1 MPWRMPP
8 GHDADG
14 NGGLCN
20 SRQSNDD
27 DDKRQSMWPF
37 FTLNRPLIWL
47 ALAALAAASVLPILG
62 LRLAALAVVIIG
74 MLDGWRQIRLEHQ
87 RRRLSE
93 HALGLSQDGVIITN
107 TANRIVAVN
116 PAFTQITGYTLEEIR
131 GHDPSV
137 LSSGRHDKAF
147 YDLYWKTLKS
157 TGRWEGEIWNQ
168 RKYGD
173 QFPEWLRVQAFQDH
187 KGRVSHYVGLFTDIS
202 RHKAREQDLSR
213 IGFEDPLT
221 GLPNRRRLHDLL
233 ASRLQHLRAGEGL
246 DLALIDIDAFKA
258 INDNLGV
265 ENGDRLLSRFGQRLA
280 DHIVGGVVGRLGGD
294 EFMVIRTTT
303 FDDHEQWVASLREQL
318 SEPFEIEER
327 LLHLGLTI
335 GSCRAPEDGT
345 DPNVLFQRLES
356 ALYSAKRHGS
366 NHDRR
371 FRPSLEVETDRHL
384 TILNELRQALAHG
397 SQLEIYYQT
406 QHRLDDGKMVGME
419 ALLRW
424 HHPEHGLI
432 LPSEFIPLAER
443 YGLMPALGGWV
454 IDQAVAQLA
463 TWRGLGLEVVPIWVN
478 LSALQL
484 IQGDLESHLI
494 STLAQYRVP
503 AQLLGLELTESVLI
517 DERAGDIS
525 SRLEALRQEGLQ
537 IAIDDFGT
545 GYSSMAYLKRLPID
559 KLKLDREFIRAL
571 PHDHADAAITSAVL
585 AMAQGLHM
593 DVIAEGVETAEQR
606 DFLLARG
613 CRHVQGYLYAR
624 PQPAD
629 EVESRLREAVE
640 SVQS

>member
-1 MPWRMPP
+1 
-8 GHDADG
+8 
-14 NGGLCN
+14 
-20 SRQSNDD
+20 
-27 DDKRQSMWPF
+27 MWPF
-37 FTLNRPLIWL
+37 FTLNRPLVWL
-47 ALAALAAASVLPILG
+47 ALAALAGASVLPLLS
-62 LRLAALAVVIIG
+62 LRLAALVVIAIG
-74 MLDGWRQIRLEHQ
+74 MVDGWRQIRLEHQ
-87 RRRLSE
+87 RRRLGE
-93 HALGLSQDGVIITN
+93 QALELSQDGVMITN
-107 TANRIVAVN
+107 AANRIVIVN

-131 GHDPSV
+131 GLDPSA

-147 YDLYWKTLKS
+147 YDRYWQTLKT
-157 TGRWEGEIWNQ
+157 TGRWEGEIWNE
-168 RKYGD
+168 RKHGD
-173 QFPEWLRVQAFQDH
+173 QYPQWLRVQACHDH
-187 KGRVSHYVGLFTDIS
+187 KGRVSHYVGLFTDIT
-202 RHKAREQDLSR
+202 RHKSREQDLRR

-233 ASRLQHLRAGEGL
+233 ASRLRHLRAGEGL
-246 DLALIDIDAFKA
+246 DLALIDIDAFKTV
-258 INDNLGV
+258 NDSLGV
-265 ENGDRLLSRFGQRLA
+265 DSGDRLLARFGQRLA
-280 DHIVGGVVGRLGGD
+280 AQVAGGIVGRLGGD

-303 FDDHEQWVASLREQL
+303 FDDHDKWIATLRQHL
-318 SEPFEIEER
+318 SEPFEIDESS
-327 LLHLGLTI
+327 LHLGLTI
-335 GSCRAPEDGT
+335 GSCRAPEDGA

-356 ALYSAKRHGS
+356 ALYSAKRHGR

-371 FRPSLEVETDRHL
+371 FRPSLEVEGDRQL
-384 TILNELRQALAHG
+384 TILNELRQALAQG
-397 SQLEIYYQT
+397 SQLELYYQT
-406 QHRLDDGKMVGME
+406 QHRLDDGEMVGME

-424 HHPEHGLI
+424 HHPDHGLI

-443 YGLMPALGGWV
+443 HGLMPVLGNWV

-463 TWRGLGLEVVPIWVN
+463 TWRGQGLDVLPVWVN

-494 STLAQYRVP
+494 STLKQYRVP
-503 AQLLGLELTESVLI
+503 ARLLGLELTESVLL

-525 SRLEALRQEGLQ
+525 RRLEALRREGLQ

-545 GYSSMAYLKRLPID
+545 GYSSMAYLKRLPVD

-585 AMAQGLHM
+585 AMAHGLNL

-624 PQPAD
+624 PQPAG
-629 EVESRLREAVE
+629 EVENRLRQAVANVY
-640 SVQS
+640 S